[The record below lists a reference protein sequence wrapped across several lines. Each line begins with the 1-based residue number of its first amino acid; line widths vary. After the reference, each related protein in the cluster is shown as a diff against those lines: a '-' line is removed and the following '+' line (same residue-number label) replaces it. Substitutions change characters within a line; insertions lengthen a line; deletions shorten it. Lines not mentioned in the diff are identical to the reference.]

1 MKKIEIDMFK
11 EYVGKLIFRC
21 CVFLAVL
28 LAYIFAPDYFDLI
41 LTQKVEMK
49 WLLSGLSAEQIH
61 GILRQY
67 NILWV
72 YVVWAILMASMV
84 LQMIPQNKRITMGSK
99 KGFASHYRRA
109 EHFSELELYRYVQ
122 KNNLAAIWHFVRGGH
137 HRDEGTDPPV
147 RILLCQ

>member
-28 LAYIFAPDYFDLI
+28 LAYIFAP
-41 LTQKVEMK
+41 
-49 WLLSGLSAEQIH
+49 GLCGVGHPDGEHGTANDPAEQAYH
-61 GILRQY
+61 DGQQKGLCESLPAGGTFQRVGVVPLRPEEQSGS
-67 NILWV
+67 NLG
-72 YVVWAILMASMV
+72 AAGMAE
-84 LQMIPQNKRITMGSK
+84 LQCD
-99 KGFASHYRRA
+99 
-109 EHFSELELYRYVQ
+109 L
-122 KNNLAAIWHFVRGGH
+122 WHFVRGGH